1 MLDLTELSFYGSEFD
16 RAAHLRSKIND
27 SQIESNSKNL
37 IVWRG
42 KILIDQNNF
51 NLVYLK
57 SNHPII
63 SHSKISPIFLGQLS
77 EVNYFAHDISNWV
90 PEDLNPDIKLDY
102 FDQTIQNHPDLP
114 INQNFNDLRFIM
126 TQLSVLEAGLAST
139 AKALFS
145 WHHNNSFC
153 SRCGNKSIS
162 TQSGWQRD
170 CEKCK
175 LSQYPRTDP
184 VVIMLVTQGNNILLG
199 RSPQWPEKMYSCL
212 AGFIEPGET
221 LEAAV
226 AREVQEETNIDVTHV
241 KYVIS
246 QPWAFPSSLMFGCMA
261 RATTHEITI
270 DHNELE
276 DAKWVSKDLLVKA
289 YAGHD
294 VDITPA
300 RQGTIAEF
308 LIRNWVKGT
317 LTYRE

>member
-1 MLDLTELSFYGSEFD
+1 M
-16 RAAHLRSKIND
+16 
-27 SQIESNSKNL
+27 
-37 IVWRG
+37 
-42 KILIDQNNF
+42 
-51 NLVYLK
+51 
-57 SNHPII
+57 
-63 SHSKISPIFLGQLS
+63 LGQLS

-145 WHHNNSFC
+145 WHHNNNFC

-170 CEKCK
+170 CDKCK

>member
-16 RAAHLRSKIND
+16 RAAHLRSKINE

-51 NLVYLK
+51 NLVYLE

-63 SHSKISPIFLGQLS
+63 SHSKISPIFLGQLN
-77 EVNYFAHDISNWV
+77 ELNYFAYDISNWV
-90 PEDLNPDIKLDY
+90 PEELDPDIKLEY
-102 FDQTIQNHPDLP
+102 FDQTTQDHPDLP
-114 INQNFNDLRFIM
+114 INQSFNDLRFIM

-145 WHHNNSFC
+145 WHHDNNFC
-153 SRCGNKSIS
+153 SRCGNKSFS

-170 CEKCK
+170 CDKCK
-175 LSQYPRTDP
+175 SSQYPRTDP

-226 AREVQEETNIDVTHV
+226 AREVKEETNIDVTQV

-261 RATTHEITI
+261 KAITHDITI

-317 LTYRE
+317 LTDEE